1 MKCVRRQETGNGG
14 MDKQCGRERA
24 GSYLKTAQKRKT
36 RQEPGR
42 RKSIKGKKGWNYRL
56 NSENRLIL

>member
-1 MKCVRRQETGNGG
+1 MKCVRRQEPGNGK

-24 GSYLKTAQKRKT
+24 GSYLITAQRRKR

-42 RKSIKGKKGWNYRL
+42 RKSIKGKKGCEYRL
-56 NSENRLIL
+56 NSETRLIF